1 MNIAMIAEMAA
12 EAGANRIALSD
23 TYGVLAY
30 DELWDR
36 SRRAAGLLD
45 CHPRDHVAMIGVN
58 SRLLPIALFGAALA
72 DKSFVPLNYRW
83 TDDQLVTAV
92 RRLGSAV
99 LVVDDNMLARSARMT
114 SETDVTIIGR
124 EKFLA
129 SVETSEPAAITGT
142 PAQRPAVQLFT
153 SGTSG
158 APKVA
163 VLEHM
168 NLAAY
173 IFGTVELM
181 AAQPGDTQ
189 LVSLPPYHVGGIANL
204 LSSLYSGRRMVQ
216 LDAFDPA
223 GWIKAVR
230 QHGVTHASV
239 VPTMLARILTAFA
252 DDPAGGLPTLR
263 HLSYGGGRMPLPV
276 LEDAMRRLPDVGF
289 VNGYGLTETSSTIT
303 VLDPDDHRAAVSS
316 EDPTVRARLGSVGR
330 SLPTVELSV
339 RDPAGKIVAGG
350 ELGELWVRGEQVSG
364 RYAGAE
370 AGPNDDGWF
379 RTKDAARIDEEG
391 YVFIEGRLDDVIV
404 RGGENISPGEVE
416 DALIGHPDVLDAGV
430 VGLPDDDWGERIA
443 AAVVAAPGR
452 TPDPAFLQGWV
463 RSRLRSSKTPST
475 VDVVDT
481 LPYNDNGKLMRRILR
496 EQLSSRTSELQ

>member
-12 EAGANRIALSD
+12 EAGGDRIALSD
-23 TYGVLAY
+23 TYGALTY
-30 DELWDR
+30 DQLWDR
-36 SRRAAGLLD
+36 SRRAAGLLNRHRLD
-45 CHPRDHVAMIGVN
+45 NVVMIGVN
-58 SRLLPIALFGAALA
+58 SRLFPIALFGAALA
-72 DKSFVPLNYRW
+72 DKPFAPLNYRW

-99 LVVDDNMLARSARMT
+99 VIADDTMLARLSPLAG
-114 SETDVTIIGR
+114 ETGVTIVGR
-124 EKFLA
+124 ERFLE
-129 SVETSEPAAITGT
+129 SVEANEPVAITGAV
-142 PAQRPAVQLFT
+142 PQRPAVQLFT

-168 NLAAY
+168 NLAAF

-181 AAQPGDTQ
+181 AAEPGDTQ

-204 LSSLYSGRRMVQ
+204 LSTLYSGRRMVQ

-239 VPTMLARILTAFA
+239 VPTMLARILTVLA
-252 DDPAGGLPTLR
+252 DDPAGGLPSLR

-303 VLDPDDHRAAVSS
+303 VLGPDDHRAASSS
-316 EDPTVRARLGSVGR
+316 EDPQVRARLGSVGR
-330 SLPTVELSV
+330 ALPTVELSV
-339 RDPAGKIVAGG
+339 RDEAGQIVGAG

-364 RYAGAE
+364 RYAGVDT
-370 AGPNDDGWF
+370 GPNDEGWF
-379 RTKDAARIDEEG
+379 RTKDAARIDDYG

-416 DALIGHPDVLDAGV
+416 DALISHPDVLDAGV
-430 VGLPDDDWGERIA
+430 VGLPDDDWGEQIA
-443 AAVVAAPGR
+443 AAVVAAPGHA
-452 TPDPAFLQGWV
+452 PDPAALQDWV
-463 RSRLRSSKTPST
+463 RSRLRSSKAPST
-475 VDVVDT
+475 VDVVEA
-481 LPYNDNGKLMRRILR
+481 LPYNDNGKLMRRTLR
-496 EQLSSRTSELQ
+496 EHLSARTDP